1 MLNNPAGDARSTL
14 LIMESQP
21 DKNLFREVH
30 RRVQDVRDKARR
42 ARDEAAQR
50 SQRMADDE
58 AQREGFDRPATAV
71 FPSEGEN
78 GS

>member
-1 MLNNPAGDARSTL
+1 
-14 LIMESQP
+14 MESQP

-30 RRVQDVRDKARR
+30 RRVQEVRNKARKD
-42 ARDEAAQR
+42 RDEAAQR

-58 AQREGFDRPATAV
+58 AQREGFDRPVTAAS
-71 FPSEGEN
+71 PSEGEN

>member
-1 MLNNPAGDARSTL
+1 
-14 LIMESQP
+14 MESQP

-30 RRVQDVRDKARR
+30 RRVQEVRNKARR
-42 ARDEAAQR
+42 DRDEAAQR

-58 AQREGFDRPATAV
+58 ARREGFDRPATAV
-71 FPSEGEN
+71 LPPEGEN